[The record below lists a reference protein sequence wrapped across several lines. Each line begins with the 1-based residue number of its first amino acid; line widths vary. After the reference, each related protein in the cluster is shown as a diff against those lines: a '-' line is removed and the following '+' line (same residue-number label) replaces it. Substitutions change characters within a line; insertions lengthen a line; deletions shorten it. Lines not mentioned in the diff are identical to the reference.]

1 MDYLKR
7 YQKWLESDEIDEK
20 TKELI
25 NDMIETMHKYD
36 GVGLAA
42 VQVGILKRIIVIDIY
57 DDNRVI
63 INRFGKI
70 HTKMVYILNEET
82 LATLKTDFGYEV
94 SMSNYTQELR
104 IESNL
109 LAITYQTL
117 SDKEQGSHHKLLITW
132 KK

>member
-1 MDYLKR
+1 MKKQIQIHFSLG
-7 YQKWLESDEIDEK
+7 Q
-20 TKELI
+20 I
-25 NDMIETMHKYD
+25 NGSSTLFNVD
-36 GVGLAA
+36 GFVEEH
-42 VQVGILKRIIVIDIY
+42 VHFKRIIFVEPSDDNAKTVIDIY

-70 HTKMVYILNEET
+70 HTKMVYILNEES

-94 SMSNYTQELR
+94 SMSNYTHELR

-117 SDKEQGSHHKLLITW
+117 SDKEQGGHHKLLITW